1 MAVVKLPNEKVY
13 TYWLPQWIKRLQK
26 HRSQPPP
33 RTALA
38 AIVLSTLGSVML
50 LILLVELWYGIHPGV
65 RGHRTTLLAV
75 GLLTLIPGAYAWCN
89 LYGAFRRWPGYR
101 YDQIPS
107 WDDES
112 LVGWT

>member
-38 AIVLSTLGSVML
+38 AIVLSTCVRRRSRFFLRRAGAHASRRAGS
-50 LILLVELWYGIHPGV
+50 
-65 RGHRTTLLAV
+65 
-75 GLLTLIPGAYAWCN
+75 GASCC
-89 LYGAFRRWPGYR
+89 
-101 YDQIPS
+101 
-107 WDDES
+107 
-112 LVGWT
+112 